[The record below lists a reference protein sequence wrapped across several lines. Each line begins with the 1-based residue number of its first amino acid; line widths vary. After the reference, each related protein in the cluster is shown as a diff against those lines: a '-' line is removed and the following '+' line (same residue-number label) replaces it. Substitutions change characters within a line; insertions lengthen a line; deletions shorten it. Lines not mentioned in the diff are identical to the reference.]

1 MSKAWGLS
9 RLQSLYFSS
18 EPESMPRSGEQCK
31 HPGLSS
37 EPAGPDCTK
46 PPASPQPA
54 HSPRVTQRPQQSC
67 LCWPVIDDTQEF
79 HSWPPCVFGLPW
91 RPGENRVHWGYWVSQ
106 PWSRGKSLR
115 GKKRRSNIGEVT
127 VEVEQTAIT
136 VISEDKR
143 WELSYW
149 SFAGPVDAHC
159 VLFHTGDLKCNIS
172 FSGSL
177 FVCFFWCICSFA
189 EFNRNHKVLR

>member
-1 MSKAWGLS
+1 MLNIKHTVSLKVYHYLMPSIINIGHFMSKAWGLS

-79 HSWPPCVFGLPW
+79 HSWPPCVF
-91 RPGENRVHWGYWVSQ
+91 WVTVTTRWKQSALGVLSF
-106 PWSRGKSLR
+106 PTLITGKEFKG
-115 GKKRRSNIGEVT
+115 GKKEKQHRRG
-127 VEVEQTAIT
+127 
-136 VISEDKR
+136 
-143 WELSYW
+143 
-149 SFAGPVDAHC
+149 HC
-159 VLFHTGDLKCNIS
+159 RSWTNSHH
-172 FSGSL
+172 
-177 FVCFFWCICSFA
+177 
-189 EFNRNHKVLR
+189 RYLRR

>member
-1 MSKAWGLS
+1 MSQWKLESSADQRNFVLTMLNIKHTVSLKVYHYLMPSIINIGHFMSKAWGLS

-115 GKKRRSNIGEVT
+115 GGEKEKQHQRGHCRSWTNSHHRYLRR
-127 VEVEQTAIT
+127 
-136 VISEDKR
+136 
-143 WELSYW
+143 
-149 SFAGPVDAHC
+149 
-159 VLFHTGDLKCNIS
+159 
-172 FSGSL
+172 
-177 FVCFFWCICSFA
+177 
-189 EFNRNHKVLR
+189 